1 MNIPT
6 KITTARIIL
15 VAALLVGLFVVTLI
29 PDLDVPVYDGVNLV
43 NLIACIV
50 FIAAAS
56 TDFIDGH
63 LARKWHQVTNLGKF
77 LDPVADKMLVDSML
91 IFFIF
96 RFDYEPTQTLLMPAF
111 CVIVMV
117 VRDLVVDAIRF
128 IAAQKG
134 QVVAANVFGKL
145 KTVAQMVAIPVVML
159 NGWPFSY
166 FDASWNPYL
175 RIGSWLVYIATLFSL
190 LSGIVYVVQNRG
202 VLKEECPK
210 GRPIDG
216 K

>member
-6 KITTARIIL
+6 KITCARIAL
-15 VAALLVGLFVVTLI
+15 VVALLIGLFVVSVI
-29 PDLDVPVYDGVNLV
+29 PDLEVPTYGGVNLV
-43 NLIACIV
+43 NLIAALV
-50 FIAAAS
+50 FILAS
-56 TDFIDGH
+56 TTDFLDGY
-63 LARKWHQVTNLGKF
+63 LARKWKQVTNLGKF

-210 GRPIDG
+210 GGPIDG

>member
-1 MNIPT
+1 M
-6 KITTARIIL
+6 
-15 VAALLVGLFVVTLI
+15 
-29 PDLDVPVYDGVNLV
+29 
-43 NLIACIV
+43 
-50 FIAAAS
+50 
-56 TDFIDGH
+56 
-63 LARKWHQVTNLGKF
+63 
-77 LDPVADKMLVDSML
+77 
-91 IFFIF
+91 
-96 RFDYEPTQTLLMPAF
+96 
-111 CVIVMV
+111 
-117 VRDLVVDAIRF
+117 
-128 IAAQKG
+128 
-134 QVVAANVFGKL
+134 FGKL

-210 GRPIDG
+210 SGPIDG